1 MAGNVLN
8 GSEEYM
14 FEVWTMVKKKKHVH
28 LYGHF
33 VNFHLLLIYYISL
46 LEVRQT
52 EKDMAVVTQNLFFG
66 NKHTKKSKKRVHV
79 GRNYGC
85 GWTKH
90 SQIILGN
97 LGLSAL
103 F

>member
-1 MAGNVLN
+1 MPLD
-8 GSEEYM
+8 
-14 FEVWTMVKKKKHVH
+14 
-28 LYGHF
+28 
-33 VNFHLLLIYYISL
+33 YISL

-52 EKDMAVVTQNLFFG
+52 EKDMAVVT
-66 NKHTKKSKKRVHV
+66 HV

-85 GWTKH
+85 GWTKR

-103 F
+103 FRFVQMDLTLLLVGMNLGAILRKKGKKKYIVCRYHSIIQTT